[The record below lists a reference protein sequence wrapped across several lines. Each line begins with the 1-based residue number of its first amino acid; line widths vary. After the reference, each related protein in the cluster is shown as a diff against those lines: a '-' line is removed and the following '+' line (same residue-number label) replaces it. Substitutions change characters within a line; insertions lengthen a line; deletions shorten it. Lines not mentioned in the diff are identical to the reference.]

1 MLRGGLRSF
10 VVARQLGQ
18 PDARRA
24 VQRNILVVEAC
35 VGVCCLLCAASR
47 DIRCIVEDV
56 RETIAVMPVSRS
68 NPRVL
73 VIFARMLWLRYQV
86 KCPK

>member
-18 PDARRA
+18 PDVRRA
-24 VQRNILVVEAC
+24 VQRNILIVVEAC
-35 VGVCCLLCAASR
+35 VGVCCLLCATSR

-56 RETIAVMPVSRS
+56 RETIAVKPQQPKSISDLCANALAAISGEMP
-68 NPRVL
+68 
-73 VIFARMLWLRYQV
+73 
-86 KCPK
+86 

>member
-1 MLRGGLRSF
+1 M
-10 VVARQLGQ
+10 ARQLGQ

-47 DIRCIVEDV
+47 DIRCIVEYV
-56 RETIAVMPVSRS
+56 REAIAVKPQQPKSSSDLGANALAAISGEMP
-68 NPRVL
+68 
-73 VIFARMLWLRYQV
+73 
-86 KCPK
+86 